1 MVGVVNKQV
10 LSLVVVTNNP
20 HKLHEIN
27 TIFMD
32 FNLTIVSYRDWLGR
46 QIEIQETGATFHD
59 NARLKVA
66 PFSVEFPVVFLAD
79 DSGLEV
85 EALGGAPGVHSA
97 RYATEGTSLAL
108 CKKVLS
114 QLEGESNRKARF
126 RTVIALRDWTD
137 KVTLVEGIVEGQIT
151 LEMRG
156 NYGFGYDPI
165 FVPEGFGL
173 TFSEMPLEEKNKLS
187 HRYRALLKAR
197 DVIMSLMTIT

>member
-1 MVGVVNKQV
+1 MVNKQV
-10 LSLVVVTNNP
+10 LSLVVVTNNR

-27 TIFMD
+27 TIFLD

-46 QIEIQETGATFHD
+46 QIEIQETGSTFRD

-66 PFSVEFPVVFLAD
+66 PFLVEFPVIFLAD

-85 EALGGAPGVHSA
+85 DVLGGAPGVLSA
-97 RYATEGTSLAL
+97 RYAPEGTSLAL
-108 CKKVLS
+108 CEKVLR
-114 QLEGESNRKARF
+114 QLEGEFNRKARF

-137 KVTLVEGIVEGQIT
+137 QVTLVEGVVEGEIA

-156 NYGFGYDPI
+156 DYGFGYDPI
-165 FVPEGFGL
+165 FIPEGFGL
-173 TFSEMPLEEKNKLS
+173 TFSEMPSEEKNKLS

-197 DVIMSLMTIT
+197 EVIMSLMTLT